1 MHADNAGIKVGDT
14 ISAGGEKY
22 EVSGLI
28 AYVNYATLHEKS
40 TDLMFDAITFDVAM
54 VTKEG
59 WERLNGTCHYNYA
72 WRYDKRPA
80 DDVDEKE
87 MSDDFLDDL
96 YKEVIK
102 WKDYLH

>member
-1 MHADNAGIKVGDT
+1 MHADNVGIKVGDT
-14 ISAGGEKY
+14 ISTGGEKY

-59 WERLNGTCHYNYA
+59 WERLMVHAIITTHG
-72 WRYDKRPA
+72 
-80 DDVDEKE
+80 V
-87 MSDDFLDDL
+87 M
-96 YKEVIK
+96 IK
-102 WKDYLH
+102 DRQMM

>member
-40 TDLMFDAITFDVAM
+40 TDLMFDAITFV
-54 VTKEG
+54 
-59 WERLNGTCHYNYA
+59 WQ
-72 WRYDKRPA
+72 W
-80 DDVDEKE
+80 
-87 MSDDFLDDL
+87 
-96 YKEVIK
+96 
-102 WKDYLH
+102 